1 MLASSATSLTPWS
14 PNYPSRSKLWPMGP
28 EIKIDLSKVEQ
39 VGGLWRW
46 QSTRKITKFL
56 IRVWIHSLWIWDTS
70 IIFTDRILS
79 PLLLLPLIMRSTRA
93 QFDLRN
99 WFWIFPT
106 FSSPNDAATDQR
118 WWEDQVQ
125 VRSLIAGTNV
135 SRPTP
140 ISVAA
145 AAAAASCQSASSL
158 WSWSPLWW
166 YIIFIITCVIDDHHG
181 NVMLTNDHVRFCDAH
196 LDKGVKDGTAVT
208 CRNFLFARFS
218 WHYLDFSW
226 YFSW

>member
-1 MLASSATSLTPWS
+1 MQALFVKRNFRHSVLQFSDWSDHHNLYISNLRAFELASSATSPTPWS
-14 PNYPSRSKLWPMGP
+14 PNYPSQSKLWPMGP
-28 EIKIDLSKVEQ
+28 EIKIDLSKVAQ

-99 WFWIFPT
+99 WSWIFLT

-118 WWEDQVQ
+118 WWGDQVQ

-166 YIIFIITCVIDDHHG
+166 YIIFIFTIVI
-181 NVMLTNDHVRFCDAH
+181 
-196 LDKGVKDGTAVT
+196 
-208 CRNFLFARFS
+208 
-218 WHYLDFSW
+218 
-226 YFSW
+226 

>member
-1 MLASSATSLTPWS
+1 
-14 PNYPSRSKLWPMGP
+14 MGP

-166 YIIFIITCVIDDHHG
+166 HIIFIITSVIDDHNG
-181 NVMLTNDHVRFCDAH
+181 NVMLTNDHGRFCDAD
-196 LDKGVKDGTAVT
+196 LDKGVRDGTAVT
-208 CRNFLFARFS
+208 CRNVLFARFS
-218 WHYLDFSW
+218 WHY
-226 YFSW
+226 